1 MFLEYKCE
9 ENAKV
14 LIFHAENSTWR
25 RQEEKYD
32 GVKSKSGD
40 DPVQT
45 WRRHKKGVKSNFGD
59 GLEMDYT
66 WRHQTQI

>member
-1 MFLEYKCE
+1 MEHKSE
-9 ENAKV
+9 ENAKD

-25 RQEEKYD
+25 RQEEDPD

-45 WRRHKKGVKSNFGD
+45 WRRHKKGVKSIFGD
-59 GLEMDYT
+59 GLHKVNT
-66 WRHQTQI
+66 WRRQTQI